1 MARFVF
7 GNGRDS
13 MGALSTYRFRT
24 ETASRSLYLERMGKE
39 IVKIL
44 GMASGL
50 SSCRDHACIMVYH
63 RTMEDVDRNRIVC
76 LGCRGKFLMAF
87 QSMIQDKDKRA

>member
-13 MGALSTYRFRT
+13 MGTLSTYRFRT
-24 ETASRSLYLERMGKE
+24 ETASRNLYLERISKE
-39 IVKIL
+39 IIKIL

-63 RTMEDVDRNRIVC
+63 RTMDDVDRNWNVC
-76 LGCRGKFLMAF
+76 SGCRGKFVRAF
-87 QSMIQDKDKRA
+87 LSMINDKDGKS